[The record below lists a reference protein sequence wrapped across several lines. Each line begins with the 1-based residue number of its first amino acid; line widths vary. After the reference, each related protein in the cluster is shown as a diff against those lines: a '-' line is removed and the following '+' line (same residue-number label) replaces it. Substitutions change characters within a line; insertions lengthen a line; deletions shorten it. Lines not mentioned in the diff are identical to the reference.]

1 MSSKWNVIQTIREN
15 YKLKLKLENY
25 KLYSSRISTNFGL
38 QTAKNRT
45 TVFTVTLHK
54 FCILYHCQASHTKVA
69 NWTQPDCQTVR
80 SKSRILESSIPK
92 NGHKDFHSVLTTL
105 KLNGKYLRNET
116 RYRQPGTGVENYKG
130 FSSFPKV
137 HELWST
143 NAEKIGPAYY
153 PLSVNS
159 ALCFIARLRTD
170 TDLAHPISH

>member
-1 MSSKWNVIQTIREN
+1 LKTTN
-15 YKLKLKLENY
+15 YILLEFQRTLVYKRLKIGPQFLLSPSIN
-25 KLYSSRISTNFGL
+25 S
-38 QTAKNRT
+38 A
-45 TVFTVTLHK
+45 
-54 FCILYHCQASHTKVA
+54 FCITVRLRTRRWLTEL
-69 NWTQPDCQTVR
+69 NQTVR
-80 SKSRILESSIPK
+80 LYGVNRAFWSHPFQKMGTK
-92 NGHKDFHSVLTTL
+92 TFTVFLTTL